1 MDEQAKTNPPVRLK
15 ALLRERHWQTYRT
28 FSAEYDKA
36 ARKVDPSLVGR
47 GPSRAQL
54 HRWISGDVK
63 KLPYPDHC
71 RVLEKMFPGWT
82 AEQLFERVNDEQDA
96 HQGVAVPAGP
106 TATTATLPIDA
117 AVAPS
122 PISIR
127 PYVEAA
133 FDREHVAIDFFG
145 FSGETL
151 HGVIQEPLD
160 KIRAGQLKP
169 QSLTLRILVPDVSK
183 PMAVPCRS
191 DDLGDDP
198 EFRER
203 ATRIMLRHGQ
213 AILDSVE
220 ELADL
225 GILDS
230 AKAEVRVHDCPPLFK
245 LYIVNNEEVF
255 FGFYPIRQHVVQIK
269 GTPHPMFDLMGKE
282 ASLFRHTVHDGSAVG
297 AQYVTQARQWFNTVW
312 ETISRE
318 FTG

>member
-1 MDEQAKTNPPVRLK
+1 MW
-15 ALLRERHWQTYRT
+15 ERHWQTHRT
-28 FSAEYDKA
+28 FNAEYDKA
-36 ARKVDPSLVGR
+36 ARKVDPSLVGT

-54 HRWISGDVK
+54 HRWTAGQVK
-63 KLPYPDHC
+63 GLPYSDHC

-82 AEQLFERVNDEQDA
+82 AEQLFERLDGDQDA
-96 HQGVAVPAGP
+96 DTHECRREASNPVPP
-106 TATTATLPIDA
+106 TAGLPIA
-117 AVAPS
+117 TAVATP
-122 PISIR
+122 PINIR

-133 FDREHVAIDFFG
+133 FDCEHVAIDFFG
-145 FSGETL
+145 LSGETL

-160 KIRAGQLKP
+160 KIRTGQLKP
-169 QSLTLRILVPDVSK
+169 RSLALRILVPDVSK

-191 DDLGDDP
+191 EDLGDDP

-203 ATRIMLRHGQ
+203 TSRIMLRHGQ

-230 AKAEVRVHDCPPLFK
+230 AKAEIRVHDCPPLFK
-245 LYIVNNEEVF
+245 LCIVNNEEVF
-255 FGFYPIRQHVVQIK
+255 FGFYPIRQHVVQIQ
-269 GTPHPMFDLMGKE
+269 GTPHHMFDLMGKE

-297 AQYVTQARQWFNTVW
+297 AQYVAQARQWFNTVW